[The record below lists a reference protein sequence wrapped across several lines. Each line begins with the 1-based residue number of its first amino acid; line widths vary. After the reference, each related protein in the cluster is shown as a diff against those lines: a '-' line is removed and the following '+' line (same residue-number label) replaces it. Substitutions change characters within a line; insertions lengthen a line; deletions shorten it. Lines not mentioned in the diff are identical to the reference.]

1 FGSLLRNQSDSQ
13 IAFIITHNCLQEEE
27 ETFRHE
33 WNYKTAAL
41 YGFGILTTLGYGK
54 IEPRTRNGRIFAV
67 IYGFFGI
74 PLTVILL
81 TNLGR
86 YLERIAIR
94 CKHFCMR
101 YRGSIIDEVDGMGG
115 TTLLC
120 LIVIYLITGAI
131 LIPLLEGQFDFFN
144 GIYFAFICLTA
155 IEYGDL
161 VPSNNWYIPIVI
173 IYVSLGLGISTICLD
188 LGSIYVRKLHYLG
201 QKIRNIAN
209 IRIWFGSRDLR
220 VHELVN
226 AVGHNIGLQENIIND
241 IDLDYLVHVAIQVKE
256 GRLLQIPQT
265 HIVEGIWPPELV
277 PLFIKEGNFPE
288 YVDSDEKLDIRNDEE
303 LKTPPPI
310 PLQKRRNTVR
320 FEDEEE
326 NKEKERKEK
335 ISIERVYEISSSPPL
350 EEEIEREE
358 DGDETNSLL
367 SHSSLIQAPSPP
379 VMMNNSRLSS
389 ASVSFADE
397 SSISSHIS
405 PS

>member
-1 FGSLLRNQSDSQ
+1 LLNQSHSK
-13 IAFIITHNCLQEEE
+13 IAFILSQNCMQEEE
-27 ETFRHE
+27 DTFRHE
-33 WNYKTAAL
+33 WSYKTAAL

-81 TNLGR
+81 TNIGR
-86 YLERIAIR
+86 YIEQVAIR
-94 CKHFCMR
+94 CRRFCLR
-101 YRGSIIDEVDGMGG
+101 VRFFINDEDDTISGS
-115 TTLLC
+115 TLFC
-120 LIVIYLITGAI
+120 LVLVYLIAGAI
-131 LIPLLEGQFDFFN
+131 LIPLLEGEFDFFN

-161 VPSNNWYIPIVI
+161 VPENNWFVPVVIV
-173 IYVSLGLGISTICLD
+173 YVCIGLAISTIALD
-188 LGSIYVRKLHYLG
+188 IGSIYVRKLHYLG
-201 QKIRNIAN
+201 SKIRNIAN

-226 AVGHNIGLQENIIND
+226 AVGHNIGLQENLIND

-277 PLFIKEGNFPE
+277 PLFIKEGNFPDF
-288 YVDSDEKLDIRNDEE
+288 VDSEEILNRDDDE

-310 PLQKRRNTVR
+310 PPNKRRNTVR

-326 NKEKERKEK
+326 REAEQRLKK
-335 ISIERVYEISSSPPL
+335 ISIDREQQAPSPPSVL
-350 EEEIEREE
+350 ELKEEEAEVKIEEV
-358 DGDETNSLL
+358 DETNSL
-367 SHSSLIQAPSPP
+367 
-379 VMMNNSRLSS
+379 
-389 ASVSFADE
+389 
-397 SSISSHIS
+397 ISQ
-405 PS
+405 P